1 MHYGSGPLS
10 QEKDNRRYPRFDCC
24 GYAKVQIP
32 SDPTMHY
39 AKILNLSLEGC
50 LIEVTTPI
58 EELDSLLDLTIT
70 VNHLPFYVRGQVRYV
85 RADRKIGLQFM
96 QLSSRARE
104 QLADLL
110 EELAEETVKM
120 A

>member
-1 MHYGSGPLS
+1 
-10 QEKDNRRYPRFDCC
+10 
-24 GYAKVQIP
+24 
-32 SDPTMHY
+32 
-39 AKILNLSLEGC
+39 
-50 LIEVTTPI
+50 
-58 EELDSLLDLTIT
+58 
-70 VNHLPFYVRGQVRYV
+70 V

>member
-1 MHYGSGPLS
+1 LN
-10 QEKDNRRYPRFDCC
+10 QEKDNRQHPRFDCC

-58 EELDSLLDLTIT
+58 EELDSFLDLTIT
-70 VNHLPFYVRGQVRYV
+70 VNHLPFYVRGQIRYV
-85 RADRKIGLQFM
+85 RADRIGLQFM

-104 QLADLL
+104 QLVDLL
-110 EELAEETVKM
+110 EELAEEAVT
-120 A
+120 AEAR